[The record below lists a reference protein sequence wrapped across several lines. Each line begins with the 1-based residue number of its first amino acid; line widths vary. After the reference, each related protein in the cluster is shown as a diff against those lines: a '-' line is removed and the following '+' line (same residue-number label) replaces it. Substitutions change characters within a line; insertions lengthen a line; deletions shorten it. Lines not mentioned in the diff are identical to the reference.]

1 MRRSS
6 WRWVRV
12 LGGLGILGAVVLAW
26 GVKPFAD
33 AARGVHLALVGL
45 ALLVAAVTTLAAAWR
60 WRLVA
65 RGLGARLELSTAL
78 AGCYRSQ
85 LLNSTLP
92 GGVLGDVH
100 RGVLHGRVVGGVGLS
115 LRTVWWER
123 VAGQVVQGILTVG
136 VLLLVRSPLRPPMVL
151 VGVVTGVL
159 VLAAVVLPRGSA
171 GLSRAGGS
179 YRAVVYDVRRGLLGA
194 QVWPGVLLASVVVV
208 AGHWLTFVLAA
219 RAAGVTAPLH
229 TLLPIGLLVLVGSG
243 IPLNVAG
250 WGPREG
256 AAAWV
261 FGAAGLGASVG
272 VATAAVYGLLAL
284 AAASPGMLVLVSDA
298 LRSGSSWHRTASA
311 DRRPP
316 RGEPVPV
323 RVRADRDARG

>member
-12 LGGLGILGAVVLAW
+12 LGGLGILGVVVLAW
-26 GVKPFAD
+26 GVQPFAD
-33 AARGVHLALVGL
+33 AARGLDVRVVGL
-45 ALLVAAVTTLAAAWR
+45 ALLIAFVTTLSAAWR

-65 RGLGARLELSTAL
+65 HGLGARLRLPTAL

-100 RGVLHGRVVGGVGLS
+100 RGVLHGRAVGGAGLG

-123 VAGQVVQGILTVG
+123 AAGQVVQGSLTVV
-136 VLLLVRSPLRPPMVL
+136 VLVFVTSPLRPTALTVA
-151 VGVVTGVL
+151 GGVL
-159 VLAAVVLPRGSA
+159 ALAVVVWLR
-171 GLSRAGGS
+171 RAGTTSRTRGAWH
-179 YRAVVYDVRRGLLGA
+179 AVVSDVRRGLLGA

-219 RAAGVTAPLH
+219 RAAGVTAPLQ
-229 TLLPIGLLVLVGSG
+229 TLLPVGLLVLVGSG

-261 FGAAGLGASVG
+261 FGAAGLGASAG

-284 AAASPGMLVLVSDA
+284 AAAGPGMLVLVFDA
-298 LRSGSSWHRTASA
+298 VRSGPMWHRAGRTGL
-311 DRRPP
+311 RRCA
-316 RGEPVPV
+316 EPVPV
-323 RVRADRDARG
+323 RARVDGDARG